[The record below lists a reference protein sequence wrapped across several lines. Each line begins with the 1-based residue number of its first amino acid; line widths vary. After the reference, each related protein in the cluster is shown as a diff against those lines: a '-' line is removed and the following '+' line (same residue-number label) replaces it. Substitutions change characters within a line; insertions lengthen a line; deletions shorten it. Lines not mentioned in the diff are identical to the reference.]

1 MEVNVVEQADN
12 LMRILAIIIFLG
24 IVLTKVSKRINIPDV
39 VLYIAAG
46 IIVGP
51 AVFNII
57 DFSEFGTINQLILE
71 FGAAYILFDGGRE
84 IAVSVLNEVKVTVGL
99 LATVGVLISAVLTGF
114 FAMHILH
121 IDFIY
126 AVLLGA
132 VIASTDPS
140 VLVPL
145 FKNMNISPKLK
156 QTIISESAFND
167 AAGAI
172 ITFAI
177 VAIAAGGSFSVGG
190 SLLDLLKTA
199 GGGIL
204 VGGVVGY
211 VGNQLVCEG
220 KFGVCRGFTAEMAI
234 ASVLG
239 AYVIS
244 LYIGVSGFMAAFTVG
259 MICGNKSIFNIK
271 TVEESHVTHGIFKD
285 VTISIIRMLIFML
298 LGIQMNF
305 GIISQYWGEALV
317 LIMVFVFVVRPISVL
332 LTVPFDRK
340 AKWNIREIAYLCWI
354 RETGVIPAALAGLLI
369 TMNIP
374 NAELISAVTSMAIII
389 TLTFQAS
396 TAKYFA
402 KLLKLEIEPKNKVET
417 NPGIINLDNRI

>member
-1 MEVNVVEQADN
+1 MAGNVVELAN
-12 LMRILAIIIFLG
+12 NMMRISAIIFILG
-24 IVLTKVSKRINIPDV
+24 IVLTRVSEKIYIPDV

-46 IIVGP
+46 IIAGP
-51 AVFNII
+51 AVLNII
-57 DFSEFGTINQLILE
+57 DFSEYAVVNQVILA

-84 IAVSVLNEVKVTVGL
+84 ISFKVLNEVKVSIGL
-99 LATVGVLISAVLTGF
+99 LSTVGVLISAAVTGF
-114 FAMHILH
+114 FAWQILH

-126 AVLLGA
+126 ALLLGA

-177 VAIAAGGSFSVGG
+177 LGIAAGGSFSGGG
-190 SLLDLLKTA
+190 SMLDLLKTA
-199 GGGIL
+199 GGGVI
-204 VGGVVGY
+204 VGY
-211 VGNQLVCEG
+211 IGNLLVCEG

-239 AYVIS
+239 AYIIS
-244 LYIGVSGFMAAFTVG
+244 DAIGVSGFMAAFTVG
-259 MICGNKSIFNIK
+259 MICGNKSMFNLK
-271 TVEESHVTHGIFKD
+271 AVEEHHESHEKFKD
-285 VTISIIRMLIFML
+285 ITISLIRMLIFTL
-298 LGIQMNF
+298 LGVQMNF
-305 GIISQYWGEALV
+305 EIIAQYWGASLLV
-317 LIMVFVFVVRPISVL
+317 ILAFVFLARPISVL

-340 AKWNIREIAYLCWI
+340 AKWNIKEIAYLCWT
-354 RETGVIPAALAGLLI
+354 RETGVIPAALAGMLI
-369 TMNIP
+369 TMSIP

-396 TAKYFA
+396 TAKYLA
-402 KLLKLEIEPKNKVET
+402 SVLKLEIIP
-417 NPGIINLDNRI
+417 D

>member
-1 MEVNVVEQADN
+1 VAGNVVELADN
-12 LMRILAIIIFLG
+12 LMRILAIITFLG
-24 IVLTKVSKRINIPDV
+24 IALTQVSKRIHIPDV
-39 VLYIAAG
+39 VLYIATG

-51 AVFNII
+51 TVLNII
-57 DFSEFGTINQLILE
+57 DFSEYAVINQLILS

-84 IAVSVLNEVKVTVGL
+84 IELKVLNEVKVTIGL
-99 LATVGVLISAVLTGF
+99 LATVGVLISAVVTGF
-114 FAMHILH
+114 FAWKILN

-126 AVLLGA
+126 ALLLGA

-177 VAIAAGGSFSVGG
+177 VGIAVGGGFSVGG

-199 GGGIL
+199 GGGVL
-204 VGGVVGY
+204 VGAIIGY
-211 VGNQLVCEG
+211 VGNLLVCEG
-220 KFGVCRGFTAEMAI
+220 KFGRFRGFTAEMAI
-234 ASVLG
+234 ASVLA
-239 AYVIS
+239 AYVLS
-244 LYIGVSGFMAAFTVG
+244 ETIGVSGFMAAFTVG
-259 MICGNKSIFNIK
+259 MICGNKRMFNLK
-271 TVEESHVTHGIFKD
+271 VHEEGHEKHEKFKD
-285 VTISIIRMLIFML
+285 VTISLIRMLIFML

-305 GIISQYWGEALV
+305 VIISQYWGQALLV
-317 LIMVFVFVVRPISVL
+317 ILVFVFLARPISVL
-332 LTVPFDRK
+332 LTVPLDRK
-340 AKWNIREIAYLCWI
+340 AKWNIREIAYLCWT
-354 RETGVIPAALAGLLI
+354 RETGVIPAALAGMLI

-374 NAELISAVTSMAIII
+374 NAQLISAVTSIAIIV

-402 KLLKLEIEPKNKVET
+402 RVLKLEVEPKK
-417 NPGIINLDNRI
+417 

>member
-1 MEVNVVEQADN
+1 MAGNVVEMADN
-12 LMRILAIIIFLG
+12 LMRIFAIIIFLG
-24 IVLTKVSKRINIPDV
+24 IVLTRVSKRVNIPDV

-46 IIVGP
+46 IIIGP
-51 AVFNII
+51 SVLNMI
-57 DFSEFGTINQLILE
+57 DFSEFAVINQVILA

-84 IAVSVLNEVKVTVGL
+84 ISLKVLNEVKVTIGL
-99 LATVGVLISAVLTGF
+99 LATIGVLISAVVTGF
-114 FAMHILH
+114 FAWQILH

-126 AVLLGA
+126 ALLLGA

-177 VAIAAGGSFSVGG
+177 VGIAAGGSFSVGG

-199 GGGIL
+199 GGGVL
-204 VGGVVGY
+204 VGAIVGY
-211 VGNQLVCEG
+211 IGNKLVCEG
-220 KFGVCRGFTAEMAI
+220 KYGVCRGFTAEMAI
-234 ASVLG
+234 AAVLG

-244 LYIGVSGFMAAFTVG
+244 DAIGVSGFMAAFTVG
-259 MICGNKSIFNIK
+259 MVCGNKHMFNLK
-271 TVEESHVTHGIFKD
+271 AVEDSHETHEKFKD
-285 VTISIIRMLIFML
+285 VTISIIRMMIFTL
-298 LGIQMNF
+298 LGVQMNF
-305 GIISQYWGEALV
+305 GIISEYWGAALLV
-317 LIMVFVFVVRPISVL
+317 ILAFVFLARPISVL

-340 AKWNIREIAYLCWI
+340 AKWNIREIVYLCWT
-354 RETGVIPAALAGLLI
+354 RETGVIPAALAGMLI

-374 NAELISAVTSMAIII
+374 NAEL
-389 TLTFQAS
+389 
-396 TAKYFA
+396 
-402 KLLKLEIEPKNKVET
+402 
-417 NPGIINLDNRI
+417 

>member
-1 MEVNVVEQADN
+1 MDANVVEQANN
-12 LMRILAIIIFLG
+12 LIRILAIIIFLG
-24 IVLTKVSKRINIPDV
+24 IVLTKISKRINIPDV

-51 AVFNII
+51 SVLNII
-57 DFSEFGTINQLILE
+57 DFSEFGVINQVILA

-84 IAVSVLNEVKVTVGL
+84 IAFNVLNEVKVTIGL
-99 LATVGVLISAVLTGF
+99 LATVGVLISTVVTGF
-114 FAMHILH
+114 FAWQIFH

-126 AVLLGA
+126 ALLLGA

-145 FKNMNISPKLK
+145 FKRMNISPKLK
-156 QTIISESAFND
+156 QTIIAESAFND

-177 VAIAAGGSFSVGG
+177 VGIAAGGSFSVGG

-204 VGGVVGY
+204 VGAIVGY
-211 VGNQLVCEG
+211 IGNKLVCEG

-234 ASVLG
+234 AAVLG

-244 LYIGVSGFMAAFTVG
+244 DLIGASGFMAAFTVG
-259 MICGNKSIFNIK
+259 MVSGNKSIFK
-271 TVEESHVTHGIFKD
+271 LKAMEGSDEAHEQFKD
-285 VTISIIRMLIFML
+285 VTISLVRMLIFML
-298 LGIQMNF
+298 LGVQMNF
-305 GIISQYWGEALV
+305 GIISQYWGES
-317 LIMVFVFVVRPISVL
+317 LIVILTFVFLARPISVL

-340 AKWNIREIAYLCWI
+340 AKWNIREIAYLCWT
-354 RETGVIPAALAGLLI
+354 RETGVIPAALAGMLI
-369 TMNIP
+369 TMKIP

-396 TAKYFA
+396 TAKYLA
-402 KLLKLEIEPKNKVET
+402 KVLKLEVKPTIK
-417 NPGIINLDNRI
+417 IQ

>member
-1 MEVNVVEQADN
+1 MDANVVEQANN
-12 LMRILAIIIFLG
+12 LMRILAIIFFLG
-24 IVLTKVSKRINIPDV
+24 IILTKVSKRINIPDV

-51 AVFNII
+51 SVLNII
-57 DFSEFGTINQLILE
+57 DFREFGVINQLILA

-84 IAVSVLNEVKVTVGL
+84 IAFSVLNEVKVTIGL
-99 LATVGVLISAVLTGF
+99 LATVGVLISAVVTGF
-114 FAMHILH
+114 FAWQVFH

-126 AVLLGA
+126 ALLLGA

-145 FKNMNISPKLK
+145 FKKMNISPKLK
-156 QTIISESAFND
+156 QTIIAESAFND

-177 VAIAAGGSFSVGG
+177 VGIAAGGSFSVGG

-204 VGGVVGY
+204 VGAIIGY
-211 VGNQLVCEG
+211 IGDRLVCEG
-220 KFGVCRGFTAEMAI
+220 NFGVCRGFTAEMAI
-234 ASVLG
+234 AAVLG

-244 LYIGVSGFMAAFTVG
+244 DLIGVSGFMAAFTVG
-259 MICGNKSIFNIK
+259 MVSGNKTIFK
-271 TVEESHVTHGIFKD
+271 LKAMEGSDEAHEQFKD
-285 VTISIIRMLIFML
+285 VTISLVRMLIFML
-298 LGIQMNF
+298 LGVQMNLE
-305 GIISQYWGEALV
+305 IISQYWGES
-317 LIMVFVFVVRPISVL
+317 LIVIMAFVFLARPISVL

-340 AKWNIREIAYLCWI
+340 AKWNIREIAYLCWT
-354 RETGVIPAALAGLLI
+354 RETGVIPAALAGMLI
-369 TMNIP
+369 TMKIP

-396 TAKYFA
+396 TAKYLA
-402 KLLKLEIEPKNKVET
+402 KVLKLEVKPKIK
-417 NPGIINLDNRI
+417 IQ

>member
-1 MEVNVVEQADN
+1 MEGNVVELANN
-12 LMRILAIIIFLG
+12 LMRIFAIIIFLG
-24 IVLTKVSKRINIPDV
+24 IVLTRVSKRVNIPDV

-51 AVFNII
+51 SVLNMI
-57 DFSEFGTINQLILE
+57 DFSEFAVINQVILA

-84 IAVSVLNEVKVTVGL
+84 ISLKVLNEVKVTIGL
-99 LATVGVLISAVLTGF
+99 LATVGVLISAVITGF
-114 FAMHILH
+114 FAWQILH

-126 AVLLGA
+126 ALLLGA

-167 AAGAI
+167 AAAAI
-172 ITFAI
+172 ITFSI
-177 VAIAAGGSFSVGG
+177 VGIAAGGSFSVGG

-199 GGGIL
+199 GGGVL
-204 VGGVVGY
+204 VGAIVGY
-211 VGNQLVCEG
+211 IANKLVCEG

-234 ASVLG
+234 AAVLG
-239 AYVIS
+239 VYVIS
-244 LYIGVSGFMAAFTVG
+244 EAIGVSGFMAAFTVG
-259 MICGNKSIFNIK
+259 MVCGNKQMFNLQA
-271 TVEESHVTHGIFKD
+271 VEESHDVHEKFKD
-285 VTISIIRMLIFML
+285 VTISIIRMMIFTL
-298 LGIQMNF
+298 LGVQMNF
-305 GIISQYWGEALV
+305 EIISQYWGAALLV
-317 LIMVFVFVVRPISVL
+317 ILAFVFLARPISVL

-340 AKWNIREIAYLCWI
+340 AKWNIREIIYLCWT
-354 RETGVIPAALAGLLI
+354 RETGVIPAALAGMLI

-396 TAKYFA
+396 TAKYLA
-402 KLLKLEIEPKNKVET
+402 KVLKLEIQPENKV
-417 NPGIINLDNRI
+417 LSK

>member
-1 MEVNVVEQADN
+1 MEGNVVELANN

-24 IVLTKVSKRINIPDV
+24 VILNKASQKIHMPDV

-51 AVFNII
+51 AVLNII
-57 DFSEFGTINQLILE
+57 DFSEYAVLNQLVLS

-84 IAVSVLNEVKVTVGL
+84 VGIKVLNEVKVTIGL
-99 LATVGVLISAVLTGF
+99 IATAGVLISTFVTGF
-114 FAMHILH
+114 FAWKILN

-126 AVLLGA
+126 ALLLGV

-145 FKNMNISPKLK
+145 FKNMNITPKLK

-167 AAGAI
+167 TAAAI
-172 ITFAI
+172 ITFTI
-177 VAIAAGGSFSVGG
+177 VGIAAGGSFTVGG
-190 SLLDLLKTA
+190 SLLQLLKTA

-204 VGGVVGY
+204 VGTIIGY
-211 VGNQLVCEG
+211 IGNRLVCEG
-220 KFGVCRGFTAEMAI
+220 KYGVCRGFTAEMAV

-244 LYIGVSGFMAAFTVG
+244 EHIGVSGFMAAFIVG
-259 MICGNKSIFNIK
+259 MICGNKGVFNLK
-271 TVEESHVTHGIFKD
+271 SAEESHEAHEKFKD
-285 VTISIIRMLIFML
+285 VAISITRMMIFML
-298 LGIQMNF
+298 LGVQMNF
-305 GIISQYWGEALV
+305 GIISQYWGKALIV
-317 LIMVFVFVVRPISVL
+317 ILAFVFLARPISVL

-340 AKWNIREIAYLCWI
+340 AKWNIREIAYLCWT
-354 RETGVIPAALAGLLI
+354 RETGVIPAALAGMLI
-369 TMNIP
+369 TMKVP
-374 NAELISAVTSMAIII
+374 NAELISAVTSVAIIV

-396 TAKYFA
+396 TAKFFA
-402 KLLKLEIEPKNKVET
+402 RVLKLEIIPVK
-417 NPGIINLDNRI
+417 

>member
-1 MEVNVVEQADN
+1 VDANVVEQANN
-12 LMRILAIIIFLG
+12 LIRILAIIIFLG
-24 IVLTKVSKRINIPDV
+24 IVLTKISKRINIPDV

-51 AVFNII
+51 SVLNII
-57 DFSEFGTINQLILE
+57 DFSEFGVINQVILA

-84 IAVSVLNEVKVTVGL
+84 IAFNVLNEVKVTIGL
-99 LATVGVLISAVLTGF
+99 LATVGVLISTVVTGF
-114 FAMHILH
+114 FAWQIFH

-126 AVLLGA
+126 ALLLGA

-145 FKNMNISPKLK
+145 FKRMNISPKLK
-156 QTIISESAFND
+156 QTIIAESAFND

-177 VAIAAGGSFSVGG
+177 VGIAAGGSFSVGG

-204 VGGVVGY
+204 VGAIVGY
-211 VGNQLVCEG
+211 IGNKLVCEG

-234 ASVLG
+234 AAVLG

-244 LYIGVSGFMAAFTVG
+244 DLIGASGFMAAFTVG
-259 MICGNKSIFNIK
+259 MVSGNKSIFK
-271 TVEESHVTHGIFKD
+271 LKAMEGSDEAHEQFKD
-285 VTISIIRMLIFML
+285 VTISLVRMLIFML
-298 LGIQMNF
+298 LGVQMNF
-305 GIISQYWGEALV
+305 GIISQYWGES
-317 LIMVFVFVVRPISVL
+317 LIVILTFVFLARPISVL

-340 AKWNIREIAYLCWI
+340 AKWNIREIAYLCWT
-354 RETGVIPAALAGLLI
+354 RETGVIPAALAGMLI
-369 TMNIP
+369 TMKIP

-396 TAKYFA
+396 TAKYLA
-402 KLLKLEIEPKNKVET
+402 KVLKLEVKPTIK
-417 NPGIINLDNRI
+417 IQ

>member
-1 MEVNVVEQADN
+1 MDVNVVEQANN

-24 IVLTKVSKRINIPDV
+24 IVLTKISKRINIPDV

-51 AVFNII
+51 AVLNII
-57 DFSEFGTINQLILE
+57 DFSEFGVINQVILA

-84 IAVSVLNEVKVTVGL
+84 IAINVLNEVKVTIGL
-99 LATVGVLISAVLTGF
+99 LATVGVLISTVVTGF
-114 FAMHILH
+114 FAWQIFH

-126 AVLLGA
+126 ALLLGA

-145 FKNMNISPKLK
+145 FKRMNISPKLK
-156 QTIISESAFND
+156 QTIIAESAFND

-177 VAIAAGGSFSVGG
+177 VGIAAGGSFSVGG

-204 VGGVVGY
+204 VGAIVGY
-211 VGNQLVCEG
+211 IGNRLVCEG

-234 ASVLG
+234 AAVLG

-244 LYIGVSGFMAAFTVG
+244 DLIGVSGFMAAFTVG
-259 MICGNKSIFNIK
+259 MVSGNKSIFK
-271 TVEESHVTHGIFKD
+271 LSAMEGSDEAHEQFKD
-285 VTISIIRMLIFML
+285 VTISLVRMLIFML
-298 LGIQMNF
+298 LGVQMNLE
-305 GIISQYWGEALV
+305 IISQYWGES
-317 LIMVFVFVVRPISVL
+317 LIVILAFVFLARPISVL

-340 AKWNIREIAYLCWI
+340 AKWNIREIAYLCWT
-354 RETGVIPAALAGLLI
+354 RETGVIPAALAGMLI
-369 TMNIP
+369 TMKIP

-396 TAKYFA
+396 TAKYLA
-402 KLLKLEIEPKNKVET
+402 KVLKLEVKPKIKVQ
-417 NPGIINLDNRI
+417 

>member
-1 MEVNVVEQADN
+1 MDANVVEQANN

-24 IVLTKVSKRINIPDV
+24 IVLTKISKRINIPDV

-51 AVFNII
+51 SVLNII
-57 DFSEFGTINQLILE
+57 DFGEFGAINQLILA

-84 IAVSVLNEVKVTVGL
+84 IAFNVLNEVKVTIGL
-99 LATVGVLISAVLTGF
+99 LATVGVLISAVVTGF
-114 FAMHILH
+114 FAWQILH

-126 AVLLGA
+126 ALLLGA

-177 VAIAAGGSFSVGG
+177 VGIAAGGSFSVGG
-190 SLLDLLKTA
+190 SILDLLKTA
-199 GGGIL
+199 GGGVL
-204 VGGVVGY
+204 VGAIVGY
-211 VGNQLVCEG
+211 IGNQLVCEG

-234 ASVLG
+234 AAVLG

-244 LYIGVSGFMAAFTVG
+244 DFIGVSGFMAAFTVG
-259 MICGNKSIFNIK
+259 MISGNKSMFNLRA
-271 TVEESHVTHGIFKD
+271 VEGSHEAHEQFKD
-285 VTISIIRMLIFML
+285 VTISLVRMLIFML
-298 LGIQMNF
+298 LGVQMNL
-305 GIISQYWGEALV
+305 GIISQFWGESLLV
-317 LIMVFVFVVRPISVL
+317 IMAFVFLARPISVL

-340 AKWNIREIAYLCWI
+340 AKWNIREIAYLCWT
-354 RETGVIPAALAGLLI
+354 RETGVIPAALAGMLI
-369 TMNIP
+369 TMHIP

-402 KLLKLEIEPKNKVET
+402 KVLRLEVEPKN
-417 NPGIINLDNRI
+417 

>member
-1 MEVNVVEQADN
+1 MTGNVVEMADN
-12 LMRILAIIIFLG
+12 LMRILAIITFLG
-24 IVLTKVSKRINIPDV
+24 IGLTQVSKKIHIPDV

-51 AVFNII
+51 TVLNII
-57 DFSEFGTINQLILE
+57 DFSDYAVINQLILS

-84 IAVSVLNEVKVTVGL
+84 IELAVLNEVKVTIGL
-99 LATVGVLISAVLTGF
+99 LATVAVLLSAVITGF
-114 FAMHILH
+114 FAWQILH

-126 AVLLGA
+126 ALLLGA

-145 FKNMNISPKLK
+145 FKHMNISPKLK

-177 VAIAAGGSFSVGG
+177 VGIAAGGGFSIGS
-190 SLLDLLKTA
+190 SLLDLVKTA

-204 VGGVVGY
+204 VGVIIGY
-211 VGNQLVCEG
+211 VANLFVGEG
-220 KFGVCRGFTAEMAI
+220 KYGVFRGFSAEMAI
-234 ASVLG
+234 AAVLA
-239 AYVIS
+239 AYVFS
-244 LYIGVSGFMAAFTVG
+244 DSIGVSGFMAAFTVG
-259 MICGNKSIFNIK
+259 MVCANKHLFK
-271 TVEESHVTHGIFKD
+271 LETHQAGHEKHEKFKD
-285 VTISIIRMLIFML
+285 VTISLLRMLIFML

-305 GIISQYWGEALV
+305 VIISQYWVQALLV
-317 LIMVFVFVVRPISVL
+317 ILAFVFLARPISVL
-332 LTVPFDRK
+332 LTVPLDRK
-340 AKWNIREIAYLCWI
+340 AKWNIREIAYLCWT
-354 RETGVIPAALAGLLI
+354 RETGVIPAALAGMLI
-369 TMNIP
+369 TMNVP
-374 NAELISAVTSMAIII
+374 NAQLISAVTSIAIII

-402 KLLKLEIEPKNKVET
+402 RVLKLEVEPKK
-417 NPGIINLDNRI
+417 